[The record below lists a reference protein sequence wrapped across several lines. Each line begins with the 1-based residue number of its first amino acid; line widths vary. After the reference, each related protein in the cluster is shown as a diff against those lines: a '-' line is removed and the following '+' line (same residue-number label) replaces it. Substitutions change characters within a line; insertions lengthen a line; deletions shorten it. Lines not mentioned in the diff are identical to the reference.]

1 MIAVIRGL
9 ATALGVGMV
18 LAGAAALIAPAHELH
33 EALDQLRA
41 GTAIAACALGA
52 LMLLLRGPISR
63 LGAASRPT
71 AAATVVLLLLTA
83 LAVSGPSLVPAG
95 ALNVDLSLSRAAP
108 SADHL
113 LGTDAQGRDRLAAIA
128 LSAPVTLAVALCT
141 ALVAATLGGLIGL
154 TGGWLGRGVD
164 LAGRLLTDTL
174 LATPSLVFQI
184 LIVTA
189 FQPEG
194 FTRLAYLVLALS
206 ATGWMGAARLVR
218 AEVQALR
225 GAGWVQAAR
234 ILGLSELTIVRRHVL
249 PHVLPL
255 LGAWTAAAAANA
267 MLAEA
272 ALSWLGLGVQLPL
285 LSWGR
290 MVQDMRGSTATSLDA
305 LPALLIAATAL
316 AFAVLADGLAGTKRT
331 APNS

>member
-1 MIAVIRGL
+1 MILLIRGL
-9 ATALGVGMV
+9 ATAFGVGMM

-41 GTAIAACALGA
+41 GTAAAACLLGA
-52 LMLLLRGPISR
+52 LMIPLSGPISR
-63 LGAASRPT
+63 LGARSRPT
-71 AAATVVLLLLTA
+71 TAATLLLLTLTA
-83 LAVSGPSLVPAG
+83 LSVSLPSFVPAG
-95 ALNVDLSLSRAAP
+95 ALDVDLSLRHAAP
-108 SADHL
+108 SAGHL
-113 LGTDAQGRDRLAAIA
+113 LGNDAQGRDLLAATVLA
-128 LSAPVTLAVALCT
+128 APVTLAVALSA
-141 ALVAATLGGLIGL
+141 ALVAAALGALIGL

-164 LAGRLLTDTL
+164 LGGRVLTDTL
-174 LATPSLVFQI
+174 LAAPSLVFQ
-184 LIVTA
+184 LLVVSA

-194 FTRLAYLVLALS
+194 FSRLGFLVLALS

-225 GAGWVQAAR
+225 GAGWVESAR

-272 ALSWLGLGVQLPL
+272 ALSWLGLGIQPPL
-285 LSWGR
+285 LSWGG
-290 MVQDMRGSTATSLDA
+290 MVQDLRGPTATLRDA
-305 LPALLIAATAL
+305 LPAVLIATTAL
-316 AFAVLADGLAGTKRT
+316 ALAVLADGLAGAKRT